1 VSSPIHCYL
10 VDWAAF
16 RERAAA
22 NRTEC
27 GLDWFWY
34 AAEDGEPWVACY
46 ADLVPGWNSSGHRW
60 EEHGLAYDDFA
71 EALDPD
77 VRARLDRFFHTLLP
91 SSVEGRR
98 VELPVGGPGC
108 GFHAAVSPPTLVELR
123 AVAAGLDF
131 GALWPAF
138 RDVLGEDDNPPPD
151 AAEQLA
157 TCFEEW
163 RRYVTQWVGAVVAAA
178 DRACGL
184 VVA

>member
-1 VSSPIHCYL
+1 LPNRSAGRCCRGAGSPLRFWDCVGIR
-10 VDWAAF
+10 F
-16 RERAAA
+16 
-22 NRTEC
+22 
-27 GLDWFWY
+27 DWFWF
-34 AAEDGEPWVACY
+34 AAEAGEPWVADY
-46 ADLVPGWNSSGHRW
+46 AALEPGWNNSGHRW
-60 EEHGLAYDDFA
+60 VEEGLAYDDFA
-71 EALDPD
+71 EALDPE

-98 VELPVGGPGC
+98 VELLAGRPGC
-108 GFHAAVSPPTLVELR
+108 GFHAAVSPPTVADLR

-157 TCFEEW
+157 AGFEEW
-163 RRYVTQWVGAVVAAA
+163 RRYVAQWVGAVVAAA
-178 DRACGL
+178 DRGRGL